1 MEQPLTV
8 AGIFTFKP
16 NEDDRDGEVP
26 YHSREKLEIMI
37 SDYNKKFETNFST
50 DTTNEYFNHIS
61 KNVKKGVKDSK
72 IDILIVVNMFL
83 TGFDSKVLNTLYVD
97 KNLMYHDLIQAYS
110 RTNRVEKESK
120 PFGKIVNYRD
130 LKKETDDALRV
141 FSQTNDTD
149 TILMRS
155 YEEYKK
161 EFIDAYRELK
171 MIVPTP
177 HMVDDIQDE
186 EELKRFVEAYRL
198 LAKIILRLK
207 AFDEFEFTIDEIGM
221 DEQENEDYKS
231 KYLAVY
237 DQVKRATAE
246 KNKVSILNDIDFE
259 IEMMRNDT
267 INVNYIMNILRQID
281 LEDKAEQRRNQEQIR
296 RI

>member
-1 MEQPLTV
+1 RNRQYSSIFTVQSIHALIKYYETFKRLNKKLEQPLTV

-26 YHSREKLEIMI
+26 YHSREKLEKMI

-161 EFIDAYRELK
+161 EFMDAYRELK

-198 LAKIILRLK
+198 LVKIILRLK

-246 KNKVSILNDIDFE
+246 
-259 IEMMRNDT
+259 
-267 INVNYIMNILRQID
+267 
-281 LEDKAEQRRNQEQIR
+281 
-296 RI
+296 

>member
-1 MEQPLTV
+1 
-8 AGIFTFKP
+8 
-16 NEDDRDGEVP
+16 
-26 YHSREKLEIMI
+26 
-37 SDYNKKFETNFST
+37 
-50 DTTNEYFNHIS
+50 
-61 KNVKKGVKDSK
+61 
-72 IDILIVVNMFL
+72 
-83 TGFDSKVLNTLYVD
+83 VD
-97 KNLMYHDLIQAYS
+97 KNLKYHDLIQAYS

-161 EFIDAYRELK
+161 EFMDAYRELK

-198 LAKIILRLK
+198 LAKIILR
-207 AFDEFEFTIDEIGM
+207 
-221 DEQENEDYKS
+221 
-231 KYLAVY
+231 
-237 DQVKRATAE
+237 
-246 KNKVSILNDIDFE
+246 
-259 IEMMRNDT
+259 
-267 INVNYIMNILRQID
+267 
-281 LEDKAEQRRNQEQIR
+281 
-296 RI
+296 

>member
-1 MEQPLTV
+1 
-8 AGIFTFKP
+8 
-16 NEDDRDGEVP
+16 
-26 YHSREKLEIMI
+26 
-37 SDYNKKFETNFST
+37 
-50 DTTNEYFNHIS
+50 
-61 KNVKKGVKDSK
+61 
-72 IDILIVVNMFL
+72 
-83 TGFDSKVLNTLYVD
+83 
-97 KNLMYHDLIQAYS
+97 
-110 RTNRVEKESK
+110 
-120 PFGKIVNYRD
+120 
-130 LKKETDDALRV
+130 ETDDALRV

-161 EFIDAYRELK
+161 EFMDAYRELK

-296 RI
+296 RIL

>member
-1 MEQPLTV
+1 RLNKKLEQPLTV

-155 YEEYKK
+155 YEEYK
-161 EFIDAYRELK
+161 
-171 MIVPTP
+171 
-177 HMVDDIQDE
+177 
-186 EELKRFVEAYRL
+186 
-198 LAKIILRLK
+198 
-207 AFDEFEFTIDEIGM
+207 
-221 DEQENEDYKS
+221 
-231 KYLAVY
+231 
-237 DQVKRATAE
+237 
-246 KNKVSILNDIDFE
+246 
-259 IEMMRNDT
+259 
-267 INVNYIMNILRQID
+267 
-281 LEDKAEQRRNQEQIR
+281 
-296 RI
+296 

>member
-1 MEQPLTV
+1 M
-8 AGIFTFKP
+8 
-16 NEDDRDGEVP
+16 
-26 YHSREKLEIMI
+26 
-37 SDYNKKFETNFST
+37 
-50 DTTNEYFNHIS
+50 
-61 KNVKKGVKDSK
+61 
-72 IDILIVVNMFL
+72 
-83 TGFDSKVLNTLYVD
+83 
-97 KNLMYHDLIQAYS
+97 
-110 RTNRVEKESK
+110 
-120 PFGKIVNYRD
+120 
-130 LKKETDDALRV
+130 KKETDDALRV

-221 DEQENEDYKS
+221 DETRE
-231 KYLAVY
+231 
-237 DQVKRATAE
+237 
-246 KNKVSILNDIDFE
+246 
-259 IEMMRNDT
+259 
-267 INVNYIMNILRQID
+267 
-281 LEDKAEQRRNQEQIR
+281 
-296 RI
+296 